1 MLGGGYYKI
10 TYARDK
16 WTRKDEVMKNSMKKF
31 LALSVCA
38 CMLMSG
44 TAYAQESSIDGQ
56 ETSALK
62 AQGTETN
69 AEEQKQ
75 DGAVNPEGQTQKE
88 EPKAQEEQ
96 KVQEEQKDET
106 KAGEKKAKVAKQA
119 NALAAGD
126 VAINEANFPD
136 AKFRGYV
143 NDFDTD
149 GDGNLSASEISAVT
163 EIRIIMGGIS
173 DLTGIEYFTGLEEL
187 VCTANR
193 LTSLDVSKN
202 VNLSTLTCDEN
213 QLTSLDVSK
222 NVNLWNLD
230 CMNNQLTSL
239 DVSQNAD
246 LRTLYCGGNKLTSL
260 DVSKHMNLEVLGCNS
275 NQLTSL
281 DVSKNVDL
289 WELWCSNNSLTG
301 LDISKNIN
309 LKELNC
315 DGNKLTSL
323 DAGKNVNLEELQCF
337 DNQLTSLDVSKNAH
351 LTQLVCF
358 NNQLTSLSVSTNVT
372 SILCYNNKL
381 TSLDVSR
388 ATNLIGLACDN
399 NQLKALDV
407 SKNADLGSLE
417 CSGNQLKTLD
427 VSKTVNLANLDC
439 HNNKLT
445 SLDVRNCTELTYLD
459 VRPLPKSAVQY
470 TKEPEEF
477 YYGEGAAVD
486 VSTKINASEIKAQTS
501 GINTGA
507 ICKAFNIDEDADV
520 EVVVE
525 QKDASPANQRRVMDY
540 AGKYGDR
547 VIKVY
552 EIVMNLYE
560 DGEHKATVTD
570 NFGRLTLSLYA
581 GKEYAGKTVTVYQL
595 HGTNEII
602 PYRDLTVD
610 ENGMVTITVS
620 KLSTFAVALQ
630 NTDGGASPKTGDT
643 ANMAV
648 WIVLAVLAMSAIP
661 ITIGRKQRR

>member
-1 MLGGGYYKI
+1 
-10 TYARDK
+10 
-16 WTRKDEVMKNSMKKF
+16 MKNSMKKF

-62 AQGTETN
+62 VQGTETN

-75 DGAVNPEGQTQKE
+75 GEAVNPEGQTQKE

-106 KAGEKKAKVAKQA
+106 KAGEKNAKAAKQA
-119 NALAAGD
+119 DARIGGD

-136 AKFRGYV
+136 EAFRNYV
-143 NDFDTD
+143 NTYVDTD
-149 GDGNLSASEISAVT
+149 GDGSLSASEISKVT
-163 EIRIIMGGIS
+163 QIFVFGVS
-173 DLTGIEYFTGLEEL
+173 NLKGIEYFTSLTGLY
-187 VCTANR
+187 CSN
-193 LTSLDVSKN
+193 S
-202 VNLSTLTCDEN
+202 

-222 NVNLWNLD
+222 NVNLTMLSCYD
-230 CMNNQLTSL
+230 TQLT
-239 DVSQNAD
+239 A
-246 LRTLYCGGNKLTSL
+246 L
-260 DVSKHMNLEVLGCNS
+260 DVSKNVALEFLKCNRNKLIALDVSKNVNLEYLECDMNKLGTLDVSKNVNLTFLTCSDNQLATLDVS
-275 NQLTSL
+275 KNVALEIFSCSDNQLTDLDVSKNVLLTELFCDGNQLSAL

-289 WELWCSNNSLTG
+289 TNFWCAGNRLTALDVSKNAKLGRLLCQNNKLSVLDVSKNVDLGDLYCGSNQLKVLDVSKNVDLSELRCSNNQ
-301 LDISKNIN
+301 
-309 LKELNC
+309 LK
-315 DGNKLTSL
+315 
-323 DAGKNVNLEELQCF
+323 
-337 DNQLTSLDVSKNAH
+337 SLDVSKNVN
-351 LTQLVCF
+351 LYF
-358 NNQLTSLSVSTNVT
+358 
-372 SILCYNNKL
+372 
-381 TSLDVSR
+381 LDCPS
-388 ATNLIGLACDN
+388 
-399 NQLKALDV
+399 NQLKNLDV
-407 SKNADLGSLE
+407 SKNADLEVLN
-417 CSGNQLKTLD
+417 CSKNQLK
-427 VSKTVNLANLDC
+427 
-439 HNNKLT
+439 

-470 TKEPEEF
+470 TKEPEKF

-507 ICKAFNIDEDADV
+507 ICKEFNIDEDADV

-552 EIVMNLYE
+552 EVVMNLYE

-570 NFGRLTLSLYA
+570 NFGKLTLSFYA
-581 GKEYAGKTVTVYQL
+581 GKEYAGKTVVIYQL
-595 HGTNEII
+595 HGTSEVI
-602 PYRDLTVD
+602 PYRDLTID

-630 NTDGGASPKTGDT
+630 GSGANTSPKTGDP